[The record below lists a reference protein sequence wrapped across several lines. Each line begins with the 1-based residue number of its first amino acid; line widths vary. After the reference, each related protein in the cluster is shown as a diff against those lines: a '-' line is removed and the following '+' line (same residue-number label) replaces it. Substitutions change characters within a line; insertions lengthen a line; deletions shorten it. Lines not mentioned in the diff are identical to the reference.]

1 MAMDRSQRN
10 SAIGAA
16 AGAAIGLTQMRAQ
29 GYDFSQS
36 QDVSR
41 AIGFLLG
48 FALAGGLIG
57 YFSSRKGRSD
67 NEFDPE
73 DDLEA

>member
-1 MAMDRSQRN
+1 MNGDRSQRN
-10 SAIGAA
+10 TAVGAI
-16 AGAAIGLTQMRAQ
+16 AGAAIGLTQIRTR
-29 GYDFSQS
+29 GYDFSES

-67 NEFDPE
+67 NGFDP
-73 DDLEA
+73 DDDPEE